1 VPDVKV
7 YGDIVVEG
15 LQDTID
21 SLSLFEK
28 QRVNDFLTP
37 AMRKVGALVAKTEK
51 SLIPQVT
58 GETRAG
64 IHTKTAVEGIGWLTT
79 VVNPFKG
86 GSKTSGFVVRFLD
99 FGAQWS
105 GRGDEITTWRGIER
119 ARNGEQIR
127 AQGNSKPSGRNYFI
141 SGLQEWAQRKLGLGE
156 KESLQAAFA
165 IRKSIIEKGLPGD
178 KKILSTTVDST
189 RAKVLEMINQAV
201 TKMLEDFFRRR

>member
-1 VPDVKV
+1 MPDVKV
-7 YGDIVVEG
+7 FGDIVVEG

-28 QRVNDFLTP
+28 QRVNDFLAP
-37 AMRKVGALVAKTEK
+37 AMRKAGALVSKTEK

-64 IHTKTAVEGIGWLTT
+64 IHTKTAIEGIGFITT
-79 VVNPFKG
+79 QVNPFKG
-86 GSKTSGFVVRFLD
+86 GSKVSGFVVRFLD
-99 FGAQWS
+99 FGAKWS

-127 AQGNSKPSGRNYFI
+127 ARRNAKPSGRNYFI

-156 KESLQAAFA
+156 KESLHAAFA
-165 IRKSIIEKGLPGD
+165 MRKSIIAKGLPGD
-178 KKILSTTVDST
+178 KKIISSTLEST
-189 RAKVLEMINQAV
+189 RGKVIEIIDQAV
-201 TKMLEDFFRRR
+201 KNMLEDFFRRR